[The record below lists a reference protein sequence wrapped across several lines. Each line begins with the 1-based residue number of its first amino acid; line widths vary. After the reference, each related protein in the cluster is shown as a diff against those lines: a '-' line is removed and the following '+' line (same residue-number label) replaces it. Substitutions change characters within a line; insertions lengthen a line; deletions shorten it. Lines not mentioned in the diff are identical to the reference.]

1 MKMHKQKNLLLL
13 GATFLLAVMASAQI
27 ELPAKY
33 KTRELN
39 APAAIKNR
47 IAAQRIL
54 IGQQKLS
61 YNVGFTGVS
70 NKTLAEITGEQEVSP
85 QEITRVKNIMV
96 SRKLTPEA
104 MEIIKVYLVSCFASK
119 KSYDARTQ
127 NYVTPARDQRCGN
140 CWSYSA
146 MGAYEGSYLRVNGA
160 TASAVSSLN
169 TSEQYVVNCSGAGNC
184 GPQGGLAYKVF
195 EWMVDNNKNVE
206 RESVLPDA
214 GVVGACGGAAPATNY
229 FATDWGVVDP
239 SGDVT
244 KIASVAS
251 IKEAICKYGPV
262 AASLVSTQALQDYT
276 NGVFYETP
284 SNYASPSSNHAI
296 LIVGWDDDKN
306 AWLIKNS
313 WGADWGEN
321 GYGWIHYGTNNIGR
335 RASWVI
341 AKKAPKI
348 IRPIKDI
355 KAVNKP
361 AIQQ

>member
-1 MKMHKQKNLLLL
+1 MKQRNRNSLLFL
-13 GATFLLAVMASAQI
+13 GAFLLCTAAGAQI
-27 ELPAKY
+27 ELPNKY
-33 KTRELN
+33 KVREVN

-54 IGQQKLS
+54 IGQQKLK

-70 NKTLAEITGEQEVSP
+70 NKTLAQITGEQEPTPLEVN
-85 QEITRVKNIMV
+85 RVKNIV
-96 SRKLTPEA
+96 TSRKLTPEA
-104 MEIIKVYLVSCFASK
+104 MEIIKVFLVACYASK
-119 KSYDARTQ
+119 RSYDARNQ
-127 NYVTPARDQRCGN
+127 YYVTPVRDQQCGN

-160 TASAVSSLN
+160 SAATSTSLN

-184 GPQGGLAYKVF
+184 GPEGGLAYKVF

-206 RESVLPDA
+206 RDAVLPDGGA
-214 GVVGACGGAAPATNY
+214 VGACGGGTPSTNY
-229 FATDWGVVDP
+229 YATDWGVVDP
-239 SGDVT
+239 SGDIT

-284 SNYASPSSNHAI
+284 SNYSNPSSNHAI

-313 WGADWGEN
+313 WGTDWGEN
-321 GYGWIHYGTNNIGR
+321 GYAWIDYGTNNVGR

-355 KAVNKP
+355 KAVDKP
-361 AIQQ
+361 VIRQ